1 MAKRNKEVEAE
12 ILTWIFACIGEPVP
26 KGEFEDILRDGVVL
40 CNLMN
45 KLSPGSVKKIQSKG
59 TNFQLMEN
67 IQRFQAAAKKYGLPE
82 NFQLMENI
90 QRFQAAAKKY
100 GLPEEEIFQ
109 TADLFERRNIA
120 QVAISLYSLGRI
132 TQKHPEWNGPQ
143 LGPKM
148 ADKNERTFSED
159 QLRSSEGLL
168 NLQMGYNKGASQSG
182 HGGFAHYVTTCQIKK
197 PDFVNC
203 STNAVQKLFDEIP
216 SGIPEIGLDPL
227 DPLKVPI
234 IKILQGAGP
243 VNVNA
248 SLTDVTVLG
257 FGNTHIRLNNVDSK
271 TYDFYTELSLPRLR
285 IDGNYKLLG
294 RILVIP
300 LKGAGTCWFDAKN
313 LDITVRNIVNLEEHD
328 GFHFFRIVG
337 IKVNFSI
344 GGLSLYMSNLFDG
357 IKALEESTNRYL
369 NENWQVLADSLN
381 PILSKTIESIMF
393 DILRKVFDNIPA
405 DFFISDL
412 V

>member
-12 ILTWIFACIGEPVP
+12 ILEWIFACIGEPVP
-26 KGEFEDILRDGVVL
+26 KGQFEDILRDGVVL

-59 TNFQLMEN
+59 T
-67 IQRFQAAAKKYGLPE
+67 

-159 QLRSSEGLL
+159 QLRASEGVL

-182 HGGFAHYVTTCQIKK
+182 HGGF
-197 PDFVNC
+197 
-203 STNAVQKLFDEIP
+203 
-216 SGIPEIGLDPL
+216 
-227 DPLKVPI
+227 
-234 IKILQGAGP
+234 
-243 VNVNA
+243 
-248 SLTDVTVLG
+248 
-257 FGNTHIRLNNVDSK
+257 GNTRH
-271 TYDFYTELSLPRLR
+271 
-285 IDGNYKLLG
+285 
-294 RILVIP
+294 
-300 LKGAGTCWFDAKN
+300 
-313 LDITVRNIVNLEEHD
+313 
-328 GFHFFRIVG
+328 
-337 IKVNFSI
+337 
-344 GGLSLYMSNLFDG
+344 M
-357 IKALEESTNRYL
+357 
-369 NENWQVLADSLN
+369 
-381 PILSKTIESIMF
+381 
-393 DILRKVFDNIPA
+393 
-405 DFFISDL
+405 
-412 V
+412 